1 MGKHRSKLAS
11 SRPLLPGAG
20 DLLGSSSASVS
31 VGVLGSSPVSVSASV
46 EEVLESYRAGGVLAR
61 LREDGYSNR
70 VAQRACL
77 EVLHASTQLEISYEA
92 AVEWIQRQRT
102 LAIDRPLHPLE
113 LLGFLSDIVRATV
126 EKVLDSE
133 GGAATQDCAGP
144 EGVPGDATAG
154 EAAAAASFA
163 SSCSNSSSSGNTG
176 GYATYSSLAKRLG
189 QQVAGLQAQM
199 SRAMA
204 SLRQPSP
211 SAELSTSLSAPLPPS
226 EPAPETA
233 VAPTAVQTASSSAAP
248 VQCKLPHA
256 QAGTRGTSRGYARAL
271 QRACAEHTS
280 VDTDAIGAAAS
291 QLQLL
296 SMLLFP
302 GCDASGPLDH
312 ESQCP
317 APVAMLAEGA
327 AGSASV
333 TGGSAGAEGSVAGAA
348 EAAVTAAPGVPLPP
362 EWQAEWQRVK
372 DEAASL
378 RQHRDWA
385 QHRLTQLIKRAS
397 AAETPARQEAARLA
411 TEVKMLRAE
420 RGTTAGKLQGLERS
434 IDELKESMRP
444 AEMQKQDAESRA
456 AAAEAELR
464 GAALREQELQQQ
476 LATVQ
481 KALTQERKRRE
492 ATEQRART
500 AMAEAEE
507 AAAAAAVAASA
518 EIASLRS
525 AAHVAHAEASSHG
538 RAAALAEQEA
548 AAAASRAAAAEE
560 RAEVALQEK
569 DSLATELMSLQEL
582 LCKRGAEHDAQLA
595 ALQQQVAAATCEAVA
610 ACEAATAADRAAS
623 LASAAAAAAQEE
635 LLQYKMQQQQQQA
648 STHQQLGV
656 GVASLGP
663 MHMGSAPP
671 AAPPHASLWGSEAPL
686 FNGSRLG
693 TMVPPHPTAAAGL
706 PLFSLGGSGN
716 CSPYSSGTAD
726 LTHSG
731 SGTPRTYY
739 SSSLMG
745 SPVRGL
751 ALAPSAP
758 PPFPGSSGLGLADL
772 LGARLLPDSGSIWC

>member
-133 GGAATQDCAGP
+133 
-144 EGVPGDATAG
+144 
-154 EAAAAASFA
+154 
-163 SSCSNSSSSGNTG
+163 
-176 GYATYSSLAKRLG
+176 
-189 QQVAGLQAQM
+189 
-199 SRAMA
+199 
-204 SLRQPSP
+204 
-211 SAELSTSLSAPLPPS
+211 
-226 EPAPETA
+226 
-233 VAPTAVQTASSSAAP
+233 
-248 VQCKLPHA
+248 
-256 QAGTRGTSRGYARAL
+256 
-271 QRACAEHTS
+271 
-280 VDTDAIGAAAS
+280 
-291 QLQLL
+291 
-296 SMLLFP
+296 